1 MEPSRWSPFRRL
13 SFQRLKF
20 GARSDKCI
28 RVLNTSSVKNC
39 LWHHSSATPW
49 KQIEALLVGSAKKHT
64 LLAPNKADSCCNQ
77 PIRSKIHCRSARW
90 NPQDPFFVT
99 LPSEIRNSVQVFVR
113 SGGCIESKGVLQIS
127 AQWRFLRKKFLLKGT
142 SRSLLGPC
150 HPNQAPP
157 TPWLLQG
164 LQNVSSY
171 GCNLRVSALA
181 RCSVISIQIIWPSAA
196 WWLYTCHKPA
206 NSIFSQHIPAHDC
219 RILQAASTYLAFCS
233 DVAALRL

>member
-99 LPSEIRNSVQVFVR
+99 LPSEIRNSVEVFVR

-127 AQWRFLRKKFLLKGT
+127 AQWRFLRKSFFSKEQAVHCLVPVTQTRLLPHLGCFKG
-142 SRSLLGPC
+142 SK
-150 HPNQAPP
+150 
-157 TPWLLQG
+157 
-164 LQNVSSY
+164 SY

-181 RCSVISIQIIWPSAA
+181 RCSVISIQIICWPSAA

-219 RILQAASTYLAFCS
+219 RILQAASTYLGFC
-233 DVAALRL
+233 